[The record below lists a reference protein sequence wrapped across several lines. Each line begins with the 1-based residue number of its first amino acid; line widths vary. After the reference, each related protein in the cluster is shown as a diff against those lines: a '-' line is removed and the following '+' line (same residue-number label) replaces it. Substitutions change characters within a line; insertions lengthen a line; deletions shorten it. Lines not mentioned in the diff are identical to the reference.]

1 MWRGQG
7 VLSVPTSALF
17 RRGEE
22 WQVFVD
28 AEGRAERRAVVLG
41 HRNEGAAEVLEGLA
55 EGDRVI
61 VFPPESVDDGTPVN
75 GALPDAD

>member
-1 MWRGQG
+1 M
-7 VLSVPTSALF
+7 
-17 RRGEE
+17 
-22 WQVFVD
+22 FVD
-28 AEGRAERRAVVLG
+28 AQGRAARRAVVLG

-75 GALPDAD
+75 GVLPASD